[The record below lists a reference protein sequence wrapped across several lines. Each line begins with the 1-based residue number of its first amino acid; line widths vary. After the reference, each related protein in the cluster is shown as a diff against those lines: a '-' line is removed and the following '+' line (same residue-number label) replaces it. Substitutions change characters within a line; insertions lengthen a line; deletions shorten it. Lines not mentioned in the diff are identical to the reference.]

1 MTAVVKEAA
10 EADLLRMKYGAMI
23 IVTGLIVLL
32 TVFLVAVHRYA
43 QAADVATAVGAL
55 TTVVGTL
62 VGAYFGA
69 HVGSAGR
76 ERAQATAVRLAAFM
90 QPEDA
95 KAALGLQ
102 GQPAHGYG
110 D

>member
-1 MTAVVKEAA
+1 MVKQAA
-10 EADLLRMKYGAMI
+10 EADLLRMKYGAGI

-32 TVFLVAVHRYA
+32 VVFLVAVHRYG

-62 VGAYFGA
+62 IGAYFGA
-69 HVGSAGR
+69 HVGAAGR

-90 QPEDA
+90 RPEDA
-95 KAALGLQ
+95 RAALCVQ
-102 GQPAHGYG
+102 DEPAHGRAA
-110 D
+110 